1 MADKTFDVKI
11 SDDLHNKVM
20 RMINSSGV
28 TSKEWFEKAV
38 VLTEIHGLNIAV
50 GDHNEY
56 FSELEVHTTRIHE
69 LVANMIKREVYLKE
83 ELATKNEDIASIAT
97 SLEYNNKEIAELYK
111 QIEEMRTTNENN
123 QSLNG
128 LLSRLVAEQEI
139 QLKDLKEVIGTKE
152 KVIVSFAAS
161 LENSKMENA
170 ELHKQVDA
178 MKVTNANNQSLIGE
192 YKEKI
197 NSLSGL
203 AFEREVQLKDLKEVL
218 AARLENSTK
227 ENAELH
233 KQVDAMKVTNKN
245 NISLIGE
252 YKEKINSLSGL
263 VVEREVQLK
272 DLKEVSA
279 ARLENSTIENAE
291 LHKQVDAMKVT
302 NANNQSLIG
311 EYKEKIDSLSGQ
323 VDAIKVTNKN
333 NLSLIGEYKEKI
345 NSLSGQ
351 VVERE
356 VQLKDLKEVLAARL
370 ENSTKENAEL
380 HKQVDAMKVTNA
392 NNQSLIGEYNEKI
405 DSLSGQVVAMKV
417 TNENNQSLIGEYKEK
432 IDSLSGQ
439 VDAMKVTN
447 ANSQSLIGEYKEK
460 IDSLSG
466 QIVEREVQL
475 KDLKEVLAARLEN
488 STKKNAELHKQKGKM
503 KATNKNNQTLTEYKE
518 KIDSWLA
525 SPLTNHQSEPQAKEE
540 KSLQKAEWKSQK
552 KKLKQLLKEHPNAKE
567 NELAELLGVDS
578 SYVIELRKEF

>member
-1 MADKTFDVKI
+1 
-11 SDDLHNKVM
+11 
-20 RMINSSGV
+20 
-28 TSKEWFEKAV
+28 
-38 VLTEIHGLNIAV
+38 
-50 GDHNEY
+50 
-56 FSELEVHTTRIHE
+56 
-69 LVANMIKREVYLKE
+69 
-83 ELATKNEDIASIAT
+83 
-97 SLEYNNKEIAELYK
+97 
-111 QIEEMRTTNENN
+111 
-123 QSLNG
+123 
-128 LLSRLVAEQEI
+128 
-139 QLKDLKEVIGTKE
+139 
-152 KVIVSFAAS
+152 
-161 LENSKMENA
+161 
-170 ELHKQVDA
+170 A
-178 MKVTNANNQSLIGE
+178 MKVTNKNNQSLIGE
-192 YKEKI
+192 YKDKI

-245 NISLIGE
+245 NQSLIGE
-252 YKEKINSLSGL
+252 YKDKINSLSGL

-272 DLKEVSA
+272 DLKEA
-279 ARLENSTIENAE
+279 
-291 LHKQVDAMKVT
+291 
-302 NANNQSLIG
+302 
-311 EYKEKIDSLSGQ
+311 
-323 VDAIKVTNKN
+323 
-333 NLSLIGEYKEKI
+333 
-345 NSLSGQ
+345 
-351 VVERE
+351 
-356 VQLKDLKEVLAARL
+356 LAARL

-380 HKQVDAMKVTNA
+380 HKQLD
-392 NNQSLIGEYNEKI
+392 
-405 DSLSGQVVAMKV
+405 AMKV

-447 ANSQSLIGEYKEK
+447 ENSQSLIGEYKEK

-540 KSLQKAEWKSQK
+540 NSLQKAEWKSQK
-552 KKLKQLLKEHPNAKE
+552 KKLKQLLKEHPKATE

-578 SYVIELRKEF
+578 SYVIELRKEFGI